1 MSTARVFSHYQAQP
15 LLEYRHTPSVH
26 VQLSPDLGLTKDD
39 VCIAPQGVAFDDGAI
54 LDWGMIDEICASRN
68 NCFILAEGR
77 LHKIIL
83 YSEQTGRVYS
93 LMPTAS
99 APTMLISGI
108 PMHRIKDTD
117 PYQDTLE
124 KMRALRP
131 VVGQVLDTA
140 TGLGY
145 TAIQASHTAAQV
157 ITIELEQTALEIAR
171 LNPWSQSLF
180 DNPKV
185 DQRIGDSA
193 ELIREFED
201 GSFTCILHDPPA
213 FSLAGQLY
221 SSEFYAQLYRVLRRR
236 GRLFHYIGDP
246 NSKSGHNTTRG
257 VVRRLQEAGFR
268 KVKIQ
273 PRAFGVTASK

>member
-1 MSTARVFSHYQAQP
+1 MSAARVFSHYQARP
-15 LLEYRHTPSVH
+15 LLEYRHTPSVNA
-26 VQLSPDLGLTKDD
+26 QLSPDLGLSKVD
-39 VCIAPQGVAFDDGAI
+39 VRIEPQGVAFQDGSI
-54 LDWGMIDEICASRN
+54 LDWEMIDEICAARN
-68 NCFILAEGR
+68 NCFLLAEGQ

-99 APTMLISGI
+99 APTMLISGV

-145 TAIQASHTAAQV
+145 TAIQASQTAGRV
-157 ITIELEQTALEIAR
+157 TTIELEQAALEIAR
-171 LNPWSQSLF
+171 LNPWSQGLF
-180 DNPKV
+180 DNPMI

-193 ELIREFED
+193 ELIRDFED

-221 SSEFYAQLYRVLRRR
+221 SSEFYAQLYRVLTRR

-246 NSKSGHNTTRG
+246 ESKSGHNITRG
-257 VVRRLQEAGFR
+257 VVRRLQEVGFH
-268 KVKIQ
+268 KVKVQ
-273 PRAFGVTASK
+273 PRAFGVTSSK